1 MHQLKWN
8 KELSVDVPLI
18 DDQHKELIRIANGS
32 SRGYPEDAPRI
43 QSTTSLAS
51 CGNTRSFISTV
62 KKSSWRKCAI
72 RIGANTK
79 SNIAGSKPASKI
91 FNGVYTRKRKYH
103 PRKYSTFSRNGCLPT
118 SCPTILIWQI
128 SSGTSGQIKR
138 SQPKR
143 RQPLLITTES

>member
-18 DDQHKELIRIANGS
+18 DDQHKELIRIANGLIKGI
-32 SRGYPEDAPRI
+32 SRGCTPNTINNVLGKLREYTVFHFNSEEKLMEEVRYPDRGEHEIEHRRLKTSVKDFQRRI
-43 QSTTSLAS
+43 Y
-51 CGNTRSFISTV
+51 
-62 KKSSWRKCAI
+62 K
-72 RIGANTK
+72 
-79 SNIAGSKPASKI
+79 
-91 FNGVYTRKRKYH
+91 KRKYH

-143 RQPLLITTES
+143 RQPS